1 MKRNTTITSPQIQ
14 QLISQINALK
24 RYLPERVVE
33 KILLNPSSAK
43 VEGEFRL
50 VTVLF
55 ADLSGFTHLTEE
67 LSKTVS
73 EKGYTVSGKKGAEE
87 ITEIVNNYFTKMLN
101 IILNYGGTVDKFMG
115 DAIMVLFGAPVS
127 HEDDP
132 ERAVK
137 AALDMQSAMKP
148 FQKLKTSRGVFSLQ
162 MSVGINTGLVVAGNV
177 GSEKRMEYTVMG
189 DNVNLA
195 SRIEQQAS
203 PGEILIS
210 KSTCEKVNE
219 IFEIKSLK
227 PVKVKGKSHMIEMY
241 KVLGLA
247 RNYPVRLKQLQ
258 LQMVGRTRELNS
270 LKQLWEK
277 TLSGNGQVVSVIGDA
292 GIGKTRLIYEFKNQV
307 FSPLPKKQKSQK
319 MEHPAKSMKAITRQE
334 LLWLEGK
341 GLSYGTSMLYWTII
355 EIFKNFFNIIDS
367 DSKEKI
373 KQKIHSKMQSLSGI
387 DKDINKYIPFMYNLF
402 SIKEKNSIL
411 DQLDAKTIKQNTFDA
426 VKSCLFAQAKKT
438 PIIIVFEDFHWTDS
452 VSFELLKYISRRIEN
467 INIFIVCSYRKS
479 DLPAPDF
486 IKTGG
491 QAGFSITKTL
501 KQGIEKYYKEFALS
515 ELSETESETFSK
527 LILKT
532 NHLTIELKRLI
543 IEQSG
548 GNPLYV
554 EELLNSLVEN
564 EILKKQFGH
573 WQLSA
578 KISELKIPDSVEG
591 IVMSRLDNLD
601 EKTKDTL
608 QTASVIG
615 KNFQYTILKN
625 IYLTNET
632 SRQGSDRFGSGIKEL
647 DNSISVLTE
656 RDIIYKESSLSSLP
670 NRTNRQE

>member
-1 MKRNTTITSPQIQ
+1 MKQNTTSQIQ
-14 QLISQINALK
+14 QLTSQINALK

-33 KILLNPSSAK
+33 KILLNPSAAK
-43 VEGEFRL
+43 IEGEFRL

-73 EKGYTVSGKKGAEE
+73 EKGHTASGKKGAEE
-87 ITEIVNNYFTKMLN
+87 ITEIVNSYFTKMLN

-127 HEDDP
+127 HEDDS

-148 FQKLKTSRGVFSLQ
+148 FEKLKTSQGVFSLQ

-195 SRIEQQAS
+195 SRIEQQAG

-210 KSTCEKVNE
+210 KSTCEKVSE
-219 IFEIKSLK
+219 LFELKPLK
-227 PVKVKGKSHMIEMY
+227 PVKVKGKSDMIEMY
-241 KVLGLA
+241 KVLGLV

-258 LQMVGRTRELNS
+258 LQMVGRTKELNS

-277 TLSGNGQVVSVIGDA
+277 TLSGNGQLVSVIGDA

-307 FSPLPKKQKSQK
+307 FAEKKSQK
-319 MEHPAKSMKAITRQE
+319 NASVRLKQSRKISNE

-355 EIFKNFFNIIDS
+355 EIFKNFFSISDS
-367 DSKEKI
+367 DSKGTI
-373 KQKIHSKMQSLSGI
+373 KQKIHSKMQNLSQI
-387 DKDINKYIPFMYNLF
+387 DKHLNKYIPFMYNLF

-426 VKSCLFAQAKKT
+426 VKNCLFAQSKKT
-438 PIIIVFEDFHWTDS
+438 PIIMILEDFHWTDS

-479 DLPAPDF
+479 DLPTPDF
-486 IKTGG
+486 IGTGG
-491 QAGFSITKTL
+491 QAGSGITKTL
-501 KQGIEKYYKEFALS
+501 KQGIEKYYKEFSLS

-532 NHLTIELKRLI
+532 NHLTAELKKLI

-564 EILKKQFGH
+564 EILKKQFGN

-625 IYLTNET
+625 IYITNRI
-632 SRQGSDRFGSGIKEL
+632 SRQSGDRLGYDIKEL
-647 DNSISVLTE
+647 DKSISVLTE
-656 RDIIYKESSLSSLP
+656 RDIIYKESSLP
-670 NRTNRQE
+670 NLSTRTNRQE